1 MGAIEGRAR
10 RAFALASAVAAAA
23 AAAAAP
29 AGARVLAT
37 NGVAQ
42 DELISNGVG
51 VMHCQVGE
59 RMPRGTRAVQI
70 SLHANTGSGPVVAVA
85 ALVDERAIAGGVR
98 AAGWNGSSVVVPLR
112 PAPRRPVTVTLCMTT
127 APEAEVGDYG
137 REGNVEPPPGQPTG
151 PRVQVAYLD
160 RVPAPG
166 GDGDWRIALA
176 AALLRALIG

>member
-1 MGAIEGRAR
+1 MGIRAL
-10 RAFALASAVAAAA
+10 RAFAPAVAIV

-59 RMPRGTRAVQI
+59 RVPRGTGAVRI
-70 SLHANTGSGPVVAVA
+70 SLRANTGSGPVVAVA
-85 ALVDERAIAGGVR
+85 ALVDERAVAGGAR
-98 AAGWNGSSVVVPLR
+98 AAGWSGSSVVVPLR
-112 PAPRRPVTVTLCMTT
+112 PAPRRPLTATLCMTT

-137 REGNVEPPPGQPTG
+137 REGNVTPPPGQPTG

-160 RVPAPG
+160 RVPAT
-166 GDGDWRIALA
+166 GDGDWRLALA
-176 AALLRALIG
+176 GALLAALAG